1 MAGVALYLDPEDG
14 MNIIRKYG
22 GGEIIDQVTR
32 AVDEASDNLN
42 ITTVAASKVEEQAAD
57 IANSTIQI
65 INSTTTTTTTEL
77 LNESSEDDDSN
88 SGLIL
93 NYQSSTD
100 SSWSGNSVGEV
111 NQRSYSYK

>member
-42 ITTVAASKVEEQAAD
+42 ITTVAASKIEEQAAD

-65 INSTTTTTTTEL
+65 INSTTTTTTEL

>member
-32 AVDEASDNLN
+32 AVDEDSDNLN
-42 ITTVAASKVEEQAAD
+42 ITTVAASKIEEQAAD

-77 LNESSEDDDSN
+77 LMKRENDDESN

>member
-42 ITTVAASKVEEQAAD
+42 ITTVAASKIEEQAAA

-65 INSTTTTTTTEL
+65 INSTTTTTTKL
-77 LNESSEDDDSN
+77 LNESSEDDESN

-111 NQRSYSYK
+111 NERSYSYK

>member
-42 ITTVAASKVEEQAAD
+42 ITTVAASKIEEQAAD

-65 INSTTTTTTTEL
+65 INSTTTT
-77 LNESSEDDDSN
+77 
-88 SGLIL
+88 
-93 NYQSSTD
+93 
-100 SSWSGNSVGEV
+100 
-111 NQRSYSYK
+111 